1 MSVEVR
7 DKGHYELFETTK
19 HHQILALNDKR
30 YFAWIKGQQ
39 GEILVHSDS
48 DHKKDKTL
56 QEGEFYEV
64 DFEDEEDYQDMPHL
78 LLEKGSS
85 YEEHMLPNGLPT
97 EKDHQKKVVNTNKSL
112 SKDKLKKTL
121 KRD

>member
-19 HHQILALNDKR
+19 KHQILVLNDKR
-30 YFAWIKGQQ
+30 YFAWVKGQQ

-56 QEGEFYEV
+56 QDGDFYEV
-64 DFEDEEDYQDMPHL
+64 DFKDEEDYQDMPHL
-78 LLEKGSS
+78 LLENGDA
-85 YEEHMLPNGLPT
+85 YDEHMLPNGLPT
-97 EKDHQKKVVNTNKSL
+97 EKDHQKKVVNTDKTL

-121 KRD
+121 KRE